1 MTNEEYLLDWYKNHI
16 WARPK
21 PSKIC
26 DGVGMFAIRD
36 IPRYTSI
43 YDSAD
48 RSVRSR
54 VSWEKVKVL
63 PRQIVKWII
72 DHQPHLG
79 SKIVDLSSSFEWD
92 SDCGDVYLYT
102 SKGFNF
108 GDLHWAALWMLEN
121 HSDDPNIDIT
131 INPLTGYKYT
141 SNRDIKEG
149 EELFENY
156 NKSFEVFLEL
166 KRIFDKHYHITLK
179 R

>member
-1 MTNEEYLLDWYKNHI
+1 MTNEEYLLDWYSNHI
-16 WARPK
+16 WARPA

-36 IPRYTSI
+36 IPKETSI

-48 RSVRSR
+48 RSVSGWI
-54 VSWEKVKVL
+54 SWKKVKVL
-63 PRQIVKWII
+63 PKQIVKWII
-72 DHQPHLG
+72 DYQPHLG
-79 SKIVDLSSSFEWD
+79 SKIIDLSSSFQWD

-108 GDLHWAALWMLEN
+108 GHFHWSALWSFQN
-121 HSDDPNIDIT
+121 HADIYNIDVKISKPCKF
-131 INPLTGYKYT
+131 I

-156 NKSFEVFLEL
+156 DLSVIK
-166 KRIFDKHYHITLK
+166 Y
-179 R
+179 

>member
-1 MTNEEYLLDWYKNHI
+1 MTNEEYILDWYKNHI

-21 PSKIC
+21 PSNIC

-54 VSWEKVKVL
+54 VSWEKIKVL
-63 PRQIVKWII
+63 PRQTVKWII

-79 SKIVDLSSSFEWD
+79 SKIVDLSSSVEWD

-108 GDLHWAALWMLEN
+108 GDFHWSALWSFQN
-121 HSDDPNIDIT
+121 HSDDHNIDVKISKT
-131 INPLTGYKYT
+131 YKFI

-156 NKSFEVFLEL
+156 NLSTKEWL
-166 KRIFDKHYHITLK
+166 
-179 R
+179 